1 MNMILC
7 EELTALK
14 TKHSGFK
21 DMEHKRLRKLS
32 SEGRGYLMEG
42 TQNLRSGVG
51 LEVSVEDV

>member
-1 MNMILC
+1 MILC